1 MQAVVACPA
10 CRSGLVARRGD
21 ALCPSCVKAARELA
35 SPPLWLLDSPLL
47 RQALAEV
54 NLPAVP
60 AIVRAACGLSQRDM
74 AAVVGWSGAALSY
87 YERGQRD
94 GMFDIRSLLLFADAV
109 GMPRAAL
116 LPLVLARPDAGLAGG
131 TGGAA
136 GTGLSWQRSGG
147 TAAAGSDAYLAS
159 ASMPLRAGDSH
170 LRYWRACADILHAR
184 GHEIGGPV
192 LLSAALQLW
201 QRVWLAVRERGR
213 GAADGQLLVA
223 AGEVA
228 LCAGWIAL
236 DSGRPLLARPLI
248 GEARKLAA
256 RAADPVLAVRA
267 LAEESALRAELA
279 AGSRDSARRAL
290 RLAPEA
296 QEEGRYLPMPRLQA
310 LIALRHAG
318 AVALL
323 SDKGAFQNAITRARR
338 ELERGGRHDED
349 SPGWLRFI
357 SESEITAAEARGY
370 LNLGE
375 AGRSVLLYRQLL
387 ASGLNV
393 RDRARC
399 GAGLASA
406 LLMQGAL
413 DDAVSAATE
422 ILPLLETH
430 IAPLTCLEHLRAVRH
445 AAAGAAGAG
454 QFRDRFDMIERAHAD
469 SPDVQAGIPP
479 QATASVPALSPRAKP
494 HPASAQCPC
503 FLLRPPAARA
513 RRSAS
518 RDTSG
523 HSSRAVS
530 ALLDVPDEGLPRC
543 CAES

>member
-35 SPPLWLLDSPLL
+35 AAPLWLLDSPLL

-54 NLPAVP
+54 NLSAVP

-116 LPLVLARPDAGLAGG
+116 LPLVLARPDADLAGG
-131 TGGAA
+131 AGGAA
-136 GTGLSWQRSGG
+136 DTGLSWQRSAGM
-147 TAAAGSDAYLAS
+147 AATGSDAFLTS
-159 ASMPLRAGDSH
+159 ASIPLRVGDSH

-184 GHEIGGPV
+184 GREIGGPV
-192 LLSAALQLW
+192 LLSPALQLW
-201 QRVWLAVRERGR
+201 QRVRLALRERGR
-213 GAADGQLLVA
+213 GAADGQFLVA

-256 RAADPVLAVRA
+256 RAADPMLAVRA

-279 AGSRDSARRAL
+279 GGSRDSARRAL
-290 RLAPEA
+290 RLALEA
-296 QEEGRYLPMPRLQA
+296 QEEGRYLPMPRLQV
-310 LIALRHAG
+310 LIALRHAD
-318 AVALL
+318 AASLL
-323 SDKGAFQNAITRARR
+323 GDKGAFQNAIARARR
-338 ELERGGRHDED
+338 ELERGGRHDD
-349 SPGWLRFI
+349 PPGWLRFI

-399 GAGLASA
+399 GAGLARA

-422 ILPLLETH
+422 ILPLLETQ
-430 IAPLTCLEHLRAVRH
+430 IAPVTCLEHLRAVRQ
-445 AAAGAAGAG
+445 AAASAAKAG
-454 QFRDRFDMIERAHAD
+454 EFCDRFDMIERAHAD
-469 SPDVQAGIPP
+469 SPDVHADIPP
-479 QATASVPALSPRAKP
+479 QATASVPALSPQAGP
-494 HPASAQCPC
+494 HPAASAQCP
-503 FLLRPPAARA
+503 FSFRGRQVHAPGGQPAGIPPGPAH
-513 RRSAS
+513 
-518 RDTSG
+518 G
-523 HSSRAVS
+523 
-530 ALLDVPDEGLPRC
+530 P
-543 CAES
+543 